1 MVKIEILADSVNPW
15 GNRVTTFRIK
25 FPRII
30 EAEILRH
37 RMLSFSAASSRAI
50 NLEKHIEKVERD
62 PFIPTRFTKDCKG
75 MSAKEYLS
83 DTHNL
88 CAKDA
93 WECALE
99 NTLDVVKRLNRLNVH
114 KQHASRLLQPFEY
127 QEMIVTGT
135 EWENFFSLRCPQY
148 YILGLEE
155 DTYRSQQD
163 IQRVIKKYNT
173 KGFDPLKHNKSTA
186 QPEIQEL
193 AEMMLDEYRNSI
205 PEMLLPGEWHVP
217 LCPEFDDLHSFLV
230 TENSNIDQDIYSKAY
245 QEVYNKACVMVSC
258 ARIARISYLSEVN
271 DFKKDIDLY
280 NKLIQMKHYSP
291 LEHVCRSMTEEE
303 YNSFVKGKLM
313 VDNDEYFTIE
323 GPSME
328 VPCEFGYCNNFRG
341 FIQQRY
347 LAENQ

>member
-1 MVKIEILADSVNPW
+1 MVETKILADSINPF
-15 GNRVTTFRIK
+15 GNRVTTFKIK

-50 NLEKHIEKVERD
+50 NLEKHIEKVRKD

-83 DTHNL
+83 DIHNPF
-88 CAKDA
+88 AEDA
-93 WECALE
+93 WKCALE
-99 NTLDVVKRLNRLNVH
+99 NTLDVVRSLNRLGVH

-135 EWENFFSLRCPQY
+135 DWENFFSLRCPQY

-163 IQRVIKKYNT
+163 VQRVIKKYDT

-193 AEMMLDEYRNSI
+193 AEMMWDEYQNSV
-205 PEMLLPGEWHVP
+205 PEMLLPGDWHLP
-217 LCPEFDDLHSFLV
+217 FGKFTSDIDL
-230 TENSNIDQDIYSKAY
+230 DIKI
-245 QEVYNKACVMVSC
+245 NC
-258 ARIARISYLSEVN
+258 AKCARISYLTENN
-271 DFKKDIDLY
+271 DWEKDVELY

-291 LEHVCRSMTEEE
+291 TEHVCRSMSAEEC
-303 YNSFVKGKLM
+303 NSFVKGKLM
-313 VDNDEYFTIE
+313 VDDDGYFTIE
-323 GPSME
+323 GPSMDF
-328 VPCEFGYCNNFRG
+328 PCEFGYCNNFRG

-347 LAENQ
+347 LIENQQ